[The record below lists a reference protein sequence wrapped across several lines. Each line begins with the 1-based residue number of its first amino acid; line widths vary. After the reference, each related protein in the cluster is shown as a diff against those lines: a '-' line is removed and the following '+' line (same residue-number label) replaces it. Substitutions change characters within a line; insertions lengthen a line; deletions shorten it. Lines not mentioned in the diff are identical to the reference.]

1 MTKVTVTFEVP
12 DESYK
17 EYESILDEF
26 ANNLIDAGIRNFDT
40 IED

>member
-12 DESYK
+12 EESYN

-26 ANNLIDAGIRNFDT
+26 ANNLIDVGIRNFDT
-40 IED
+40 IEE